1 MRKELELFCTI
12 VFAAEWFKEKKKK
25 EVLFSLYSLRHF
37 SYSSQDRRSYWQV
50 NIQYGFFYSAYFINI
65 SIMLEELLQSFKI
78 YRPLNI
84 WRTYLLVMDSLNWG
98 LEHNQSK
105 KPDRVA
111 LANVSTYV
119 IKGNFR
125 VWKWSGDGQ
134 GSGLTC
140 ICRELQPLAL
150 GST

>member
-1 MRKELELFCTI
+1 
-12 VFAAEWFKEKKKK
+12 
-25 EVLFSLYSLRHF
+25 
-37 SYSSQDRRSYWQV
+37 
-50 NIQYGFFYSAYFINI
+50 
-65 SIMLEELLQSFKI
+65 MLEELLQSFKI